1 MPISKKSIEQM
12 AKALGVDK
20 TALNDALTA
29 ETDIDIDIP
38 EVKVL
43 TPDGLRKLESEK
55 YEEGKE
61 VGVEMAVKKYKTENN
76 IQFTG
81 KGISDLAAH
90 LESKSDVDGRVKK
103 LQENLTAAEQKAV
116 QFEQKLQTVEIEN
129 EIYNAIPAEYN
140 GLSKRAL
147 KAIAEVD
154 GNITFKKEDGKL
166 NVYRDGQR
174 VRDERTQADLPAV
187 DVLKN
192 FFEVER
198 GFKVAGSEPPPQPP
212 RQGRGGE
219 GTPPKAA
226 SASRKRSDIEKEW
239 TAANPEL
246 NVTGMEYQSH
256 FAQQV
261 KQAKEAGQP
270 IEID

>member
-1 MPISKKSIEQM
+1 MVSKKTIEQM

-20 TALNDALTA
+20 TKLNEALTA

-81 KGISDLAAH
+81 KGIADLAAH

-116 QFEQKLQTVEIEN
+116 LFEQKLQNVEIEN

-154 GNITFKKEDGKL
+154 GNISFKKEEGKL

-174 VRDERTQADLPAV
+174 VRDERTQADLPIV

-198 GFKVAGSEPPPQPP
+198 GFKVAGSETPQPP
-212 RQGRGGE
+212 RQGRGAE
-219 GTPPKAA
+219 GTPPKPATGN
-226 SASRKRSDIEKEW
+226 RKRSDIEKEW
-239 TAANPEL
+239 TAANPDL
-246 NVTGMEYQSH
+246 NVAGMDYQTH

-270 IEID
+270 IEMD

>member
-1 MPISKKSIEQM
+1 MVSKKTIEQM
-12 AKALGVDK
+12 ANALGVDK
-20 TALNDALTA
+20 TALNEALTA
-29 ETDIDIDIP
+29 ETEIDIAIP

-81 KGISDLAAH
+81 KGIADLAAH

-116 QFEQKLQTVEIEN
+116 MFEQKLQNVEIEN

-174 VRDERTQADLPAV
+174 VRDERTQADLPAN

-198 GFKVAGSEPPPQPP
+198 GFKVAGSEPPAPP
-212 RQGRGGE
+212 RQGRVGE
-219 GTPPKAA
+219 GTAPKPANT
-226 SASRKRSDIEKEW
+226 SRKRSDIEKEW
-239 TAANPEL
+239 TASNPEL
-246 NVTGMEYQSH
+246 NVTGLEYQSH
-256 FAQQV
+256 FAQVV
-261 KQAKEAGQP
+261 KQAKESGQP
-270 IEID
+270 VEMD